1 MIPKIIAYSDN
12 VCPFCFIGAKRLE
25 KIRTEIPF
33 EVEWRSFELHPEVP
47 ESGMHFTE
55 YFGDQSERFVNQV
68 SDYGRD
74 VGIDIRTRSLYNSR
88 ASLKVN
94 EYAKKQGKFEAFHQ
108 VIFNAFLIEDK
119 NIGDLETL
127 LDVAETAGLDRAA
140 TKTFIESPEAEH
152 IVATSRAEA
161 INLGINSVPSFII
174 NNNLIR
180 GAYPLDTLKEL
191 IGKALAES

>member
-25 KIRTEIPF
+25 KIQSEIPF

-47 ESGMHFTE
+47 GSGMPFTE
-55 YFGDQSERFVNQV
+55 YFGDQAERFVDQV
-68 SDYGRD
+68 TDYGRD

-94 EYAKKQGKFEAFHQ
+94 EYAKRQGKFEAFHQ
-108 VIFNAFLIEDK
+108 AIFKAFLVDDK
-119 NIGDLETL
+119 NIGDMEIL
-127 LDVAETAGLDRAA
+127 LDIAEKAGLNRSA
-140 TKTFIESPEAEH
+140 TKTFIESAEAEAL
-152 IVATSRAEA
+152 VTSSRTEA

-174 NNNLIR
+174 NKNLIR
-180 GAYPLDTLKEL
+180 GAYPQKTLKEL
-191 IGKALAES
+191 IGKALAEG